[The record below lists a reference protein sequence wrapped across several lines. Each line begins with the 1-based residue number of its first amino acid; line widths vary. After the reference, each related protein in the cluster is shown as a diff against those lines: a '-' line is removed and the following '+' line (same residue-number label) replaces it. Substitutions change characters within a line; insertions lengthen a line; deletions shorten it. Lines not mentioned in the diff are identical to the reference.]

1 MSLFGLD
8 PETVLARARAASV
21 QPQIPTLSRSLL
33 FGAIGFGGVSTLV
46 FATVAF
52 GERWLYRR
60 LGIGGTYA
68 LWTLIFLLGAGGVLS
83 RLVIGPARTLRFT
96 LLFGCAFLLYAA
108 TWMLAYFVL
117 KNQASEWLGSLAGSL
132 LMALIFRGAFSAG
145 DAAGKII
152 GVLCAGNLAGYFLG
166 RLAWTAAGGKTGM
179 IAWGVIYGIGFGL
192 GLGFTLHACQKKVRD
207 ALLRSPPD
215 GPQIRAN

>member
-1 MSLFGLD
+1 MNLFGLD
-8 PETVLARARAASV
+8 PQNVLARARAASV
-21 QPQIPTLSRSLL
+21 QPQIPTLRRSLL

-46 FATVAF
+46 FTTVAF

-68 LWTLIFLLGAGGVLS
+68 LWTLLFLLGAGGVLS

-117 KNQASEWLGSLAGSL
+117 KNQPGEWLGSLAGSL
-132 LMALIFRGAFSAG
+132 LMALVFCGAFSAG
-145 DAAGKII
+145 DAAGRII
-152 GVLCAGNLAGYFLG
+152 GVLCAGNVAGYFLG

-192 GLGFTLHACQKKVRD
+192 GLGFALHACQKKVRE
-207 ALLRSPPD
+207 ALLGSPPD
-215 GPQIRAN
+215 EPEIRSN

>member
-1 MSLFGLD
+1 MSLFGFE
-8 PETVLARARAASV
+8 PPNVLARARAASV
-21 QPQIPTLSRSLL
+21 QAQIPTLSHSLL

-46 FATVAF
+46 FTTVAF
-52 GERWLYRR
+52 DERWLYRH
-60 LGIGGTYA
+60 LGIGGAYA
-68 LWTLIFLLGAGGVLS
+68 LWASLFLLGGGGVLS

-117 KNQASEWLGSLAGSL
+117 KNQAGEWLGSLAGSL
-132 LMALIFRGAFSAG
+132 LMALVFCGAFSAG
-145 DAAGKII
+145 DAAGRII
-152 GVLCAGNLAGYFLG
+152 GVLCAANVAGYFLG
-166 RLAWTAAGGKTGM
+166 RLAWTATGGKTGM

-207 ALLRSPPD
+207 ALNARV
-215 GPQIRAN
+215 

>member
-68 LWTLIFLLGAGGVLS
+68 PRRGCWPI
-83 RLVIGPARTLRFT
+83 
-96 LLFGCAFLLYAA
+96 LF
-108 TWMLAYFVL
+108 
-117 KNQASEWLGSLAGSL
+117 
-132 LMALIFRGAFSAG
+132 
-145 DAAGKII
+145 
-152 GVLCAGNLAGYFLG
+152 
-166 RLAWTAAGGKTGM
+166 
-179 IAWGVIYGIGFGL
+179 
-192 GLGFTLHACQKKVRD
+192 
-207 ALLRSPPD
+207 
-215 GPQIRAN
+215 